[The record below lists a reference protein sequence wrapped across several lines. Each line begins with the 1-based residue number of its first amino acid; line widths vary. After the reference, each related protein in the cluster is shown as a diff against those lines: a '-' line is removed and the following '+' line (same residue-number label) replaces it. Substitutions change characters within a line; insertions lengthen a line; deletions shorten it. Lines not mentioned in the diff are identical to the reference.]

1 MRKNPALY
9 EINTR
14 IFIRRLSEKYGRS
27 LTLATVPCEEWVRI
41 AGLGFDF
48 IWLMGIWQRSRA
60 SRREALNNDFLRQRY
75 DAILPG
81 WSDADVGGSPYAI
94 AEYTLDPILG
104 APTDITQLKTQLNS
118 LGIRL
123 ILDFVPNHLARD
135 HHWTRTHPEWF
146 VQGEQREISAHPD
159 RYFSPDGKIYL
170 AHGRDPYF
178 PSWTDTVQVNFF
190 SGKARKAMIDELLRI
205 AELADGVRC
214 DMAMLALNSV
224 FQQVWGDVVKEK
236 PPREEFW
243 AEAIRQVKHEHK
255 EFLFLAE
262 SYWGLEPELQ
272 KPGFDFTYDKTLY
285 DKLVSAT
292 PLDIGNYLREDKI
305 NRSHSVNFIENHD
318 EPRAVTIL
326 GREKSLAA
334 VVIMTTVPGMHLFHE
349 GQLEGRKLH
358 LPAQLVRAPEEV
370 EDAEIKKF
378 YRRLL
383 EICQCPLFHDGEWI
397 VLEPQ
402 EAWPDDEKYR
412 NLLSWCWQQEERLKL
427 VVVNYSAEQAQC
439 WLPMPLIKNRQE
451 KIVLHDELTGV
462 SYKRNVAELKNK
474 GLYII
479 LSPWQ
484 VHIMEIG

>member
-14 IFIRRLSEKYGRS
+14 IFIRRLSEKYGRP
-27 LTLATVPCEEWVRI
+27 LTLATVPREEWVRI

-48 IWLMGIWQRSRA
+48 IWLMGVWQRSRA
-60 SRREALNNDFLRQRY
+60 SHQEALNNDSLRQRY

-104 APTDITQLKTQLNS
+104 APADITQLKTQLNS

-146 VQGEQREISAHPD
+146 VQGEQREVSAHPD

-178 PSWTDTVQVNFF
+178 LSWTDTVQVNFF
-190 SGKARKAMIDELLRI
+190 SGEAQQAMINELRLI
-205 AELADGVRC
+205 AEAADGVRC

-236 PPREEFW
+236 PPQEEFW
-243 AEAIRQVKHEHK
+243 AEAIRQVKQEHK

-272 KPGFDFTYDKTLY
+272 KLGFDFTYDKTLY

-305 NRSHSVNFIENHD
+305 NRSRRINFIENHD
-318 EPRAVTIL
+318 EPRAVTTL

-334 VVIMTTVPGMHLFHE
+334 VIIMATIPGMRLFHE
-349 GQLEGRKLH
+349 GQLEGRKVH
-358 LPAQLVRAPEEV
+358 LPVQLVRAPEET
-370 EDAEIKKF
+370 EDTEVKKF
-378 YRRLL
+378 YQLLL
-383 EICQCPLFHDGEWI
+383 EICQDSPFHDGEWRI
-397 VLEPQ
+397 LEPQ
-402 EAWPDDEKYR
+402 EAWPGDEKYR
-412 NLLSWCWQQEERLKL
+412 NLLSWCWQRKEQLKL
-427 VVVNYSAEQAQC
+427 VVVNYSAQKAQC
-439 WLPMPLIKNRQE
+439 RLSIPLTTGGQE
-451 KIVLHDELTGV
+451 NIVLRDELTGV
-462 SYKRNVAELKNK
+462 LYKRNVTELKNE

-479 LSPWQ
+479 LSPWRA
-484 VHIMEIG
+484 HIMEIG